1 MPTVASTADKVQAR
15 LILPETDTAGDPG
28 TTIVEAM
35 VRDAYREVF
44 GQVSLPRL
52 VEATVTQGADGE
64 SYEAEVAGIRCHVL
78 GHKQRVLIPG
88 LEYYWTDD
96 TVHFSPGVVIT
107 GDEVWAWVTP
117 AMDFSAA
124 TITTDCVHG
133 PEWLEPAAIWKTE
146 MLALS
151 RMARPASSTGAANH
165 GAHYRSLE
173 AGDQALI
180 KSMQQQHDN
189 WLRDQL
195 AAAQARIQMGDAPLF
210 QSRYAT
216 IRNRSSKGNRAIG
229 TR

>member
-1 MPTVASTADKVQAR
+1 MPTVASTVDKVQAR

-28 TTIVEAM
+28 ATIVEAM

-52 VEATVTQGADGE
+52 VEATVTASGDD
-64 SYEAEVAGIRCHVL
+64 YVAEIAGIRCHVL
-78 GHKQRVLIPG
+78 GHKQRILIPG
-88 LEYYWTDD
+88 LEYSWTDD
-96 TVHFSPGVVIT
+96 TAHFSPGVVIT
-107 GDEVWAWVTP
+107 DDEVWAWVTP
-117 AMDFSAA
+117 VIDFTAA
-124 TITTDCVHG
+124 TVTTDCVHG
-133 PEWLEPAAIWKTE
+133 PDWLEPAVIWKAE

-151 RMARPASSTGAANH
+151 RMARSSSSTGANQH

-173 AGDQALI
+173 AGYQALI

-195 AAAQARIQMGDAPLF
+195 AAAQARIQMGDAPLIEN
-210 QSRYAT
+210 RYAT
-216 IRNRSSKGNRAIG
+216 IRNFSSKGNRALG

>member
-1 MPTVASTADKVQAR
+1 MATVAATVDKVQAR

-28 TTIVEAM
+28 STTVEAF
-35 VRDAYREVF
+35 VREAYREVF

-52 VEATVTQGADGE
+52 VEATVTGSDGE
-64 SYEAEVAGIRCHVL
+64 YTAELAGIRCHTL
-78 GHKQRVLIPG
+78 GHKQRILIPG
-88 LEYYWTDD
+88 LEYSWTDD
-96 TVHFSPGVVIT
+96 TAHFSPGVVIT

-117 AMDFSAA
+117 LIDFTAA
-124 TITTDCVHG
+124 TIDTTCTHG
-133 PEWLEPAAIWKTE
+133 PDWLEPAVIWKAE

-151 RMARPASSTGAANH
+151 RMARPAPSTGSTNH
-165 GAHYRSLE
+165 GAHYLSLE
-173 AGDQALI
+173 AGYQALI
-180 KSMQQQHDN
+180 KAMQTQHDA

-210 QSRYAT
+210 ESRYAT

>member
-1 MPTVASTADKVQAR
+1 MATVASTVDKVQAR
-15 LILPETDTAGDPG
+15 LILPEADTAGDPG
-28 TTIVEAM
+28 VTIVEAM
-35 VRDAYREVF
+35 VRDAYREIF
-44 GQVSLPRL
+44 GQLSLPRL
-52 VEATVTQGADGE
+52 VEATVTTADDDT
-64 SYEAEVAGIRCHVL
+64 YVAEVEGLRCHVL
-78 GHKQRVLIPG
+78 GHKQRILIPG
-88 LEYYWTDD
+88 LEYSWTDD
-96 TVHFSPGVVIT
+96 TAHFSPGVVVT

-117 AMDFSAA
+117 VIDFTGA

-133 PEWLEPAAIWKTE
+133 PDWLEPAVIWKAE

-151 RMARPASSTGAANH
+151 RMARPAPSTGSANH

-173 AGDQALI
+173 AGYQALI
-180 KSMQQQHDN
+180 KSLQQQHDN

-210 QSRYAT
+210 ESRYAT